1 MQNLLEDLRKLLDKS
16 GEFTDENGD
25 LLKNK
30 IIENALK
37 IDPNLIK
44 LLLKSKE
51 IKKHFFTD
59 IDGVLVFDKIKF
71 QNFVSNKQFLPDS
84 YTMFKNK
91 IGLIDEKG
99 EYIASSGDVTLV
111 WPYKDCV
118 LEGSQTKE
126 DQKRD
131 EIFWNEILAPDEID
145 RLFDPKVL
153 TNWKRYDEKGEHILK
168 GTEKIDFDKENL
180 IIKGNN
186 LLVMHSLIERFLG
199 KVKLIYIDP
208 PYNMG
213 GDSFRY
219 NDKFNEA
226 SWLTFMKN
234 RLHIAHKLLDDRG
247 AIFIQIDHHELGPLI
262 LLMNEIFGKN
272 NKVQIISVKAA
283 TPAGFK
289 TVNPGPI
296 DVTEYIL
303 FYTKD
308 KSKMNFKKSYVP
320 VGYNKNYKFFLEKT
334 DKSKDWVFV
343 PIKDKVLEQLGIKD
357 DKEGKKKY
365 GTLWQSLISSAI
377 AEYAFNNAENTV
389 SIRDPHKPTEKLR
402 EKMRLSSEV
411 DHVIEYQRE
420 DGSILYLYK
429 GGALAFYSEKI
440 REIDNT
446 KVVTELL
453 TDFWD
458 HISWAGIAKEGGVI
472 LKNGKKPEKLMR
484 QILDICTEKGDIV
497 LDFFAG
503 SGTLG
508 AVAHKMGY
516 QYILIEQLDYI
527 HELPEQRLKNVINGD
542 TSGISKAVGWK
553 GGGAFIYCE
562 LMQWNELYMEKIQ
575 KAKNTTELKAIWKE
589 ISQKAFYNYFIDVK
603 AVNDNISDF
612 DQLPIKDQKKFLIET
627 LDKNQL
633 YVNHSEIDDVD
644 YKVSVEDKKL
654 NFLFYSRK

>member
-1 MQNLLEDLRKLLDKS
+1 MQNLLEDLTKLLDTS
-16 GEFTDENGD
+16 GEFTDENGI

-30 IIENALK
+30 VVESALK
-37 IDPNLIK
+37 LDPDLLK
-44 LLLKSKE
+44 LLLKNKA

-84 YTMFKNK
+84 YTTFKNK
-91 IGLIDEKG
+91 IGLVDEKG
-99 EYIASSGDVTLV
+99 DYIASGGDIALV

-118 LEGSQTKE
+118 LEGGQTKE

-131 EIFWNEILAPDEID
+131 EIFWNETLAPIEID
-145 RLFDPKVL
+145 RLLDPKVL
-153 TNWKRYDEKGEHILK
+153 TNWKLYNEEGEHKLT
-168 GTEKIDFDKENL
+168 GTEKIDFDNSNL

-186 LLVMHSLIERFLG
+186 LLAMHSLIERFAG

-213 GDSFRY
+213 GDGFRY
-219 NDKFNEA
+219 NDNFNEA

-234 RLHIAHKLLDDRG
+234 RLQIAHKLLNSSG

-272 NKVQIISVKAA
+272 NKVQIISIKSA

-308 KSKMNFKKSYVP
+308 KNKMNFKKGYVP
-320 VGYNKNYKFFLEKT
+320 VGYNKNYNLFLERT
-334 DKSKDWVFV
+334 DNPKNWTFV
-343 PIKDKVLEQLGIKD
+343 PIKEKVLSQLGIKN
-357 DKEGKKKY
+357 DKEGKEKY
-365 GTLWQSLISSAI
+365 GSLWQSLLSSAI
-377 AEYAFNNAENTV
+377 AEYAFDNAENIV
-389 SIRDPHKPTEKLR
+389 SVRDPHKPTDKLR
-402 EKMRLSSEV
+402 ERIKQSSEV
-411 DHVIEYQRE
+411 DYVIEYERE
-420 DGSILYLYK
+420 DNSSLYLYK
-429 GGALAFYSEKI
+429 GGSLAFYSEKI

-458 HISWAGIAKEGGVI
+458 HISWAGIAKEGGVT
-472 LKNGKKPEKLMR
+472 LKNGKKPEKLIK
-484 QILDICTEKGDIV
+484 QILDICSDKGDIV
-497 LDFFAG
+497 MDFFAG

-542 TSGISKAVGWK
+542 ASGISKAVNWK
-553 GGGAFIYCE
+553 GGGSFIYCE
-562 LMQWNELYMEKIQ
+562 LMQWNERYMDKIQ
-575 KAKNTTELKAIWKE
+575 KAKTTAELKAIWKE
-589 ISQKAFYNYFIDVK
+589 ISKKAFYNYFIDVK
-603 AVNDNISDF
+603 VVNENISDF

-633 YVNHSEIDDVD
+633 YVNRSEIKDAD
-644 YKVSVEDKKL
+644 YKVSDEDIKL
-654 NFLFYSRK
+654 NSMFYSRK